1 MEEKRPLR
9 VIVILEVSILAIAIG
24 LFLCSFI
31 GKQFPVHST
40 NAQYIKEMVP
50 RVGVSVLLIVCMRI
64 FYPRLRL
71 GFCLKGMGQ
80 GLLLSIVMVI
90 YIVENFVSGSKVDA
104 VIDFSKI
111 TAWNYI
117 LCFFA
122 NMSVGLFEE
131 VLLRGTVLNIMN
143 EQWKCRK
150 YGSYAAV
157 GLSSL
162 LFGLAHFVNYF
173 NGSNYL
179 NPTIAQVFYATFI
192 GLFMASVYLKSGNMW
207 LVILLHGL
215 FDFAAEF
222 WELVTPTTNISKVDI
237 SIANVEYLIVFY
249 LPLAI
254 TAFFITRSYVTEYQ
268 QDQ

>member
-1 MEEKRPLR
+1 MEKKRPLR
-9 VIVILEVSILAIAIG
+9 VIVILEVSILTIAIG
-24 LFLCSFI
+24 LFLCNFI
-31 GKQFPVHST
+31 GRQFSVHTT
-40 NAQYIKEMVP
+40 NARYIRDMIP
-50 RVGVSVLLIVCMRI
+50 RVGVSILLIGGMRL
-64 FYPRLRL
+64 FYPRLEL
-71 GFCLKGMGQ
+71 GFHLKGMGK
-80 GLLLSIVMVI
+80 GLLLSIVMLI
-90 YIVENFVSGSKVDA
+90 YIVENFVSGSRVDA
-104 VIDFSKI
+104 PIDFSKI
-111 TAWNYI
+111 TIVNYI

-143 EQWKCRK
+143 EQWKNRK
-150 YGSYAAV
+150 HGPYAAV
-157 GLSSL
+157 GASSL
-162 LFGLAHFVNYF
+162 LFGLAHFLNYF

-192 GLFMASVYLKSGNMW
+192 GLFMASVYLKSGNLW
-207 LVILLHGL
+207 LVIILHGL

-254 TAFFITRSYVTEYQ
+254 AAFFITRSYVTEYQ
-268 QDQ
+268 QGQ